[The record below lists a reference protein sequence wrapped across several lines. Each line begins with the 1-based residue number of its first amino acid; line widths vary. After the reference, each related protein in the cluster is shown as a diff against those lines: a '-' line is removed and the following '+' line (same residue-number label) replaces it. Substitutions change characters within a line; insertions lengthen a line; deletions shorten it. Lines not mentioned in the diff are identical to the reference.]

1 MPVDTEG
8 DYIRIRVRDPDDFVD
23 SSFRTVTISEDEGI
37 SSVMGKLKSDPDG
50 SMVVQNYMFKKDK
63 GWDEEKAKTWV
74 KKHKDSQ
81 NESKIERRFYP
92 SSEIRVDDQ
101 KEPKLVGYAAVFDS
115 LSEEMW
121 GFREKVAKGAFE
133 KSIVKDDIRMLWN
146 HDPNFVLGRNKAG
159 TLTLREDQKGLYF
172 EGTPPDTQWAKDLLV
187 SIKRGDITQNSFG
200 FIILDDEWDEDDDG
214 RKVRTLKKVKLFDI
228 SPVTYPAY
236 PATEL
241 HIRSRWGET
250 TLILDDMKDGT
261 QKTIANII
269 RANEKVK
276 VKETAY
282 RYGISEKIYS
292 ATEPNPTVILVD
304 KPTGKEGE
312 DNKAKPSFVVPKP
325 DRPLIDPV
333 RWARY
338 TKYLK

>member
-1 MPVDTEG
+1 MPLPSPQKDEK
-8 DYIRIRVRDPDDFVD
+8 
-23 SSFRTVTISEDEGI
+23 EDEFIGRCM
-37 SSVMGKLKSDPDG
+37 SSLKEEFTDSDQRLAVCYKQWNDKDKEED
-50 SMVVQNYMFKKDK
+50 SIKKD
-63 GWDEEKAKTWV
+63 T
-74 KKHKDSQ
+74 
-81 NESKIERRFYP
+81 IERRFYS
-92 SSEIRVDDQ
+92 SSEIRVDEQ

-133 KSIVKDDIRMLWN
+133 KSIGRDDIRMLWN

-159 TLTLREDQKGLYF
+159 TLTLREDSKGLYF

-200 FIILDDEWDEDDDG
+200 FVILDDEWDEDDDG
-214 RKVRTLKKVKLFDI
+214 RKVRTLRKVKLFDI

-241 HIRSRWGET
+241 HIRSKWGET
-250 TLILDDMKDGT
+250 TLILDNMKDGT

-276 VKETAY
+276 VKDNAY
-282 RYGISEKIYS
+282 RYGISDKIFS

-304 KPTGKEGE
+304 NFTGKEGE
-312 DNKAKPSFVVPKP
+312 DNKAKPSFVVPQP
-325 DRPLIDPV
+325 DKPLIDPI
-333 RWARY
+333 RWARVS
-338 TKYLK
+338 KYLK